1 MMNKVEDEREEVN
14 KLTRNLKVML
24 RILGFIIET
33 VRNP

>member
-1 MMNKVEDEREEVN
+1 MNKVEDEREEVN
-14 KLTRNLKVML
+14 KLTQNLKVML